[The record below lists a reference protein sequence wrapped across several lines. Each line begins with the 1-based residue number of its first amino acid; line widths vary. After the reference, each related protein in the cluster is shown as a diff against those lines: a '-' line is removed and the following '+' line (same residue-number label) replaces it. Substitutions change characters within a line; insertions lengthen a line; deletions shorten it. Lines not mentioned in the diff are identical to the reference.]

1 MPEQDEKL
9 AFVVKV
15 FEHLRTLT
23 SHADGKAGIAIG
35 LQTFLLTN
43 VLGVAL
49 VGNTFRNL
57 HLLDPSG
64 RVVFYALG
72 TAFCLASVMCVVFC
86 ILVFTPRKPEEA
98 SELERKGLTYFE
110 QISRFKSSAD
120 YDLAVKKASNQELI
134 TEFSHQNYALAVTL
148 KHKMKYARYSVNALL
163 LSILFGVLLLFFALT
178 R

>member
-9 AFVVKV
+9 AFVIKV
-15 FEHLRTLT
+15 FENLRTLT

-43 VLGVAL
+43 VLGAAL
-49 VGNTFRNL
+49 VGDTFRNL
-57 HLLDPSG
+57 HALAPGG
-64 RVVFYALG
+64 RTVFYVLG
-72 TAFCLASVMCVVFC
+72 IAFCAASVMCVVFC
-86 ILVFTPRKPEEA
+86 ILVFTPRKPQEA

-110 QISRFKSSAD
+110 HISNFKSSSD
-120 YDLAVKKASNQELI
+120 YDLAVKKVSNQELI
-134 TEFSHQNYALAVTL
+134 TEFSRQNYTLSVTL

-163 LSILFGVLLLFFALT
+163 LSILFGILLLFFALT